1 MPFTAFQ
8 TISFKSLGTDATK
21 PLNFNKR
28 QSPRPLFNVVS
39 HFSSGL
45 MCFGWSN
52 IDWGGGRGRGK
63 GAVFCVKN
71 CNDPL
76 TI

>member
-1 MPFTAFQ
+1 MKPEKLAKLSPQDRQEYENSLKITKEP

-52 IDWGGGRGRGK
+52 ID
-63 GAVFCVKN
+63 
-71 CNDPL
+71 
-76 TI
+76 

>member
-1 MPFTAFQ
+1 MPFIAFQ

-21 PLNFNKR
+21 HLNFNKR

-45 MCFGWSN
+45 MCLGWSN
-52 IDWGGGRGRGK
+52 IDWGGGRGRG
-63 GAVFCVKN
+63 AVLCVKN
-71 CNDPL
+71 CSDPL

>member
-1 MPFTAFQ
+1 MLFIAFQ

-45 MCFGWSN
+45 MCFGLNN
-52 IDWGGGRGRGK
+52 IDWGGPEGEGSGIVCK
-63 GAVFCVKN
+63 K
-71 CNDPL
+71 L
-76 TI
+76 